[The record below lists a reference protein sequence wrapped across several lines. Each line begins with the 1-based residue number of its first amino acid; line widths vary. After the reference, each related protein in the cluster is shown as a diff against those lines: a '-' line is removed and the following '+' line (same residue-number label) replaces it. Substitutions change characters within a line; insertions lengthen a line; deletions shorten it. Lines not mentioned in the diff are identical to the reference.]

1 MNIGSAIREIRQR
14 RGITIAQICEG
25 TGLSKGFMSQVENN
39 KTSPSISTLETIS
52 NFLNVPLPYLLLEQ
66 KDRLKIVKKE
76 ERKYSVYGKDE
87 QRIEHVAEQ
96 GAFAYL

>member
-1 MNIGSAIREIRQR
+1 MIQIVVYKKELDFMNIGSAIREIRQR

-52 NFLNVPLPYLLLEQ
+52 IF
-66 KDRLKIVKKE
+66 
-76 ERKYSVYGKDE
+76 
-87 QRIEHVAEQ
+87 
-96 GAFAYL
+96 

>member
-52 NFLNVPLPYLLLEQ
+52 IFKRSPSYLLLEQ
-66 KDRLKIVKKE
+66 KID
-76 ERKYSVYGKDE
+76 
-87 QRIEHVAEQ
+87 
-96 GAFAYL
+96 

>member
-1 MNIGSAIREIRQR
+1 MRKIYFFAMIQIVVYKKELDFMNIGSAIREIRQR

-39 KTSPSISTLETIS
+39 KTSPSISTLEMIA

-66 KDRLKIVKKE
+66 KIV
-76 ERKYSVYGKDE
+76 
-87 QRIEHVAEQ
+87 
-96 GAFAYL
+96 

>member
-1 MNIGSAIREIRQR
+1 MGKYIFFAMIQIVVYKKELDFMNIGSAIREIRQR

-52 NFLNVPLPYLLLEQ
+52 NF
-66 KDRLKIVKKE
+66 
-76 ERKYSVYGKDE
+76 
-87 QRIEHVAEQ
+87 
-96 GAFAYL
+96 

>member
-52 NFLNVPLPYLLLEQ
+52 NF
-66 KDRLKIVKKE
+66 
-76 ERKYSVYGKDE
+76 
-87 QRIEHVAEQ
+87 
-96 GAFAYL
+96 